1 MKVKQVV
8 DGFAVS
14 EQIKADEL
22 AELAEQGFRSII
34 CNRPDGEGPDQPTVA
49 EIKAGAEA
57 WKLEFRNI
65 PVISGQ
71 LTPGDIS
78 AMTAALE
85 EMPKPILAYCRT
97 GTRSIQL
104 WALAEGV
111 SGRSPED
118 ILEAGTRTGYDLTPV
133 VNWLQRGG

>member
-1 MKVKQVV
+1 MKVRQVV

-14 EQIKADEL
+14 EQISADDM
-22 AELAEQGFRSII
+22 AELAEQGYRSII
-34 CNRPDGEGPDQPTVA
+34 CNRPDGEAPDQPTVA
-49 EIKAGAEA
+49 EIKAGADA

-71 LTPGDIS
+71 LTPADIS
-78 AMTAALE
+78 ALTAALE

-111 SGRSPED
+111 SGRPGEE
-118 ILEAGTRTGYDLTPV
+118 ILEAGKRAGYDLTPV
-133 VNWLQRGG
+133 VNWLRQNS